1 MIERTFQ
8 TAPEPVA
15 CPYLGLLE
23 DDRTRFLF
31 ATPAHRCHVKRKPG
45 LIDLQHQGRYCLSN
59 EFAACPRFR
68 APTTKPAAT
77 ARRVTS
83 QQKPVISVLETSRPA
98 AAVSPSEFTAR
109 SSPVPTVLKPV
120 SASERSEA
128 SPDAGSGDTRSRRS
142 LRRLVMV
149 LILALAVLLF
159 AIVGFTL
166 GILPGLDVSAVG
178 SIASP

>member
-83 QQKPVISVLETSRPA
+83 QQ
-98 AAVSPSEFTAR
+98 AVPCRR
-109 SSPVPTVLKPV
+109 SSSRYPPRSVRRPV
-120 SASERSEA
+120 
-128 SPDAGSGDTRSRRS
+128 
-142 LRRLVMV
+142 
-149 LILALAVLLF
+149 LAL
-159 AIVGFTL
+159 GR
-166 GILPGLDVSAVG
+166 GIGGHDAPSVVS
-178 SIASP
+178 